1 MASRFFRA
9 DNPYNE
15 VMSVV
20 ADIAILS
27 VAWFVCSIPLV
38 TIGASS
44 AAACEVARTMQ
55 EGTDNGI
62 FCGFW
67 AAFKRRLGTALLL
80 TLVLA
85 CVWGLAVFDLWY
97 LSRQSGD
104 VVSVVYGIT
113 LSVIVVVGMVL
124 AFVLPLSGRSELGV
138 VAQVRQS
145 ARLAV
150 MKPLTAFA
158 VFALNVV
165 PIVLLVVVP
174 EAIIWAPMLYI
185 VFGAGGTAW
194 LQMLLIRKA
203 FALE

>member
-55 EGTDNGI
+55 EGRDNGI
-62 FCGFW
+62 FRGFW
-67 AAFKRRLGTALLL
+67 AAFKRRVGTALLL

-104 VVSVVYGIT
+104 AVSVVYGIT
-113 LSVIVVVGMVL
+113 AAVIVLVGMVL

-138 VAQVRQS
+138 VAQIRQS

-150 MKPLTAFA
+150 MKPLAAFA
-158 VFALNVV
+158 VFALDVV
-165 PIVLLVVVP
+165 PIALLAVVP
-174 EAIIWAPMLYI
+174 EAIVWAPMLYI

-194 LQMLLIRKA
+194 LQILLIRKA
-203 FALE
+203 FALQ

>member
-62 FCGFW
+62 FRGFW

-113 LSVIVVVGMVL
+113 VSVIVVVGMVL

-138 VAQVRQS
+138 VAQIRQS

-150 MKPLTAFA
+150 MKPLVAFA
-158 VFALNVV
+158 VFALDVA
-165 PIVLLVVVP
+165 PIALLATIP
-174 EAIIWAPMLYI
+174 GAIVWVPMLYI

-203 FALE
+203 FALQ

>member
-1 MASRFFRA
+1 MASRFFHA

-15 VMSVV
+15 VMNAVGDL
-20 ADIAILS
+20 AMLS
-27 VAWFVCSIPLV
+27 LAWFVCSIPLV

-55 EGTDNGI
+55 EGRDNGI
-62 FCGFW
+62 FRGFW
-67 AAFKRRLGTALLL
+67 AAFTRRIGTALLL

-104 VVSVVYGIT
+104 MMSVVYGIT
-113 LSVIVVVGMVL
+113 LSVIVLVGMIL
-124 AFVLPLSGRSELGV
+124 AFVLPLSGRSNLGV
-138 VAQVRQS
+138 AAQIRQS
-145 ARLAV
+145 ARLAA

-158 VFALNVV
+158 CFVLNIA
-165 PIVLLVVVP
+165 PIVLVAVLPGAV
-174 EAIIWAPMLYI
+174 IWMPLLYI
-185 VFGAGGTAW
+185 VFGIGGTAW
-194 LQMLLIRKA
+194 LQMFLIRKA

>member
-20 ADIAILS
+20 GDLAMLS

-44 AAACEVARTMQ
+44 AAVCEVARTMQ
-55 EGTDNGI
+55 EGRDNGI
-62 FCGFW
+62 FRGFW
-67 AAFKRRLGTALLL
+67 AAFKRRIGTVLLL
-80 TLVLA
+80 TLVFA
-85 CVWGLAVFDLWY
+85 CVWGLAIFDLWY

-104 VVSVVYGIT
+104 AVSVVYGIT
-113 LSVIVVVGMVL
+113 VAVIVLVGMAL
-124 AFVLPLSGRSELGV
+124 AFVLPLSGRSNLGV
-138 VAQVRQS
+138 VAQIRQS

-150 MKPLTAFA
+150 MKPLVAFV
-158 VFALNVV
+158 VFALDVA
-165 PIVLLVVVP
+165 PIALLATIP
-174 EAIIWAPMLYI
+174 GAIVWLPLLYI